1 MWFTSGQIRKSDENT
16 FLLTG
21 ALNKHG
27 ISDVLHVTMRLR

>member
-21 ALNKHG
+21 TLNKHG
-27 ISDVLHVTMRLR
+27 ISNVLDITMVLR